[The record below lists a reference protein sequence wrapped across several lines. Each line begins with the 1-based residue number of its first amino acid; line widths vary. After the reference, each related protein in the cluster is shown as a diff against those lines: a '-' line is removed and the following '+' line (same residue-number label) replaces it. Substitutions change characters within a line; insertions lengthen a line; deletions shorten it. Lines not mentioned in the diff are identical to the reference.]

1 MKTTVISAL
10 KYFGFSI
17 ISFLAPISYA
27 FTFIIILVT
36 IDTIT
41 GIMKAGKDDVKN
53 ITSKKG
59 FSLVPK
65 LIFYFL
71 LVIVAH
77 SCRMWIDP
85 QIPFVKLV
93 LIGIGWIEIKSID
106 ENYKILAGHSFI
118 DKIMDGIKSV
128 NQIKRHKDEV

>member
-1 MKTTVISAL
+1 MQTTIIAAL
-10 KYFGFSI
+10 KYFGFALI
-17 ISFLAPISYA
+17 GFFAPVTYA
-27 FTFIIILVT
+27 FIFIGILVA

-41 GIMKAGKDDVKN
+41 GIMKAGKDDVRN

-77 SCRMWIDP
+77 CCACWVDP
-85 QIPFVKLV
+85 QVPFVKLV

-106 ENYKILAGHSFI
+106 ENYKVLAGHSFI
-118 DKIMDGIKSV
+118 DKIMEGMKSI
-128 NQIKRHKDEV
+128 NQIKRHKDDA

>member
-1 MKTTVISAL
+1 MKTTIISTF
-10 KYFGFSI
+10 KYFGFSL
-17 ISFLAPISYA
+17 ISFFAPVTYA
-27 FTFIIILVT
+27 FIFICVLVL

-53 ITSKKG
+53 ITSRKG

-77 SCRMWIDP
+77 SCSVWVDP
-85 QIPFVKLV
+85 QVPFVKLV

-118 DKIMDGIKSV
+118 DKVMEGIKGI
-128 NQIKRHKDEV
+128 NQIKRHKDE